1 MSRTA
6 RLLELLIRVQ
16 TKPRFTAAEL
26 AEEFGVSRRT
36 MLRDLSALSAMG
48 VPLRSTPGPGGGYSL
63 PRGGRRLSPSL
74 TVDEALAL
82 IASYE
87 ALLRY
92 PVHPFSTKGLSAVT
106 KLRAALPKDVVAQLD
121 RLRRHVFVGGPVRE
135 YEAPLLGELLSAA
148 LDRVH
153 LKVTYDS
160 IESGVT
166 ERVIF
171 PYGLYAS
178 QGYWYCV
185 CFDRRRETNVP
196 MRADRFLAAERVEGF
211 EPPPE
216 LSIQSWMGAARGI
229 GERVRVRARVTER
242 GRKSFELASL
252 FGSIE
257 AQEGGGGS
265 LEAEIPRSEIAYYA
279 SRLLSVGTE
288 IFVDSPP
295 ELVEAIQNRA
305 REVIRLYGSQCT

>member
-6 RLLELLIRVQ
+6 RLLELLVRVQ
-16 TKPRFTAAEL
+16 TKPRFTAKEL

-92 PVHPFSTKGLSAVT
+92 PVHPFSTQSLSAVT
-106 KLRAALPKDVVAQLD
+106 KLRAALPKDVVAELD
-121 RLRRHVFVGGPVRE
+121 KLRRHVFVGGPVRD

-148 LDRVH
+148 LDRAH
-153 LKVTYDS
+153 LKVRYDS

-171 PYGLYAS
+171 AYGLYAS

-185 CFDRRRETNVP
+185 CFDRRREMNVP
-196 MRADRFLAAERVEGF
+196 MRADRFLSAERVEGF

-216 LSIQSWMGAARGI
+216 LSIQGWLSEAREAV
-229 GERVRVRARVTER
+229 GERLRVRARVTER
-242 GRKSFELASL
+242 GRKSFELTTL
-252 FGSIE
+252 FGTI
-257 AQEGGGGS
+257 APDEGGSGTI
-265 LEAEIPRSEIAYYA
+265 EAEIPLSEIDYYA
-279 SRLLSVGTE
+279 SRLLSVGTDVTVE
-288 IFVDSPP
+288 YPP
-295 ELVEAIQNRA
+295 ELVEAIQNKA
-305 REVIRLYGSQCT
+305 SEVVRLYD